1 MGGGAAGGRL
11 LTALAVIASVSAL
24 AVLAGA
30 LRARAV
36 LPAISAGVSFA
47 VALVA
52 PPVVALASTAISLAL
67 LVLGQF
73 VWRLLHDG

>member
-1 MGGGAAGGRL
+1 
-11 LTALAVIASVSAL
+11 
-24 AVLAGA
+24 
-30 LRARAV
+30 V